1 MKKSFWIL
9 GFLAAFVA
17 GNGYAVGN
25 QDVSQQCVCEP
36 GCHCNIYTVT
46 AEGSGSTTVHYN
58 CIKDAGGAACDKDP
72 VLNLSEN
79 SIAPAEGIKPQLSE
93 TINVSQ
99 QPEIPKIQKKVI
111 SARAAKVGTQVKS
124 VNMAT
129 PIDVKPQVVE
139 KAAIGEV
146 RPNGPNSW
154 MACPPDCSFYT
165 YPDGVT
171 VCMNHGIEC
180 PGNNGGIRYYEGEK
194 PTQYAIND
202 VVSTGEIVG
211 VSLQN
216 NELQKK
222 NTAVSARAAVKPVSQ
237 AEKNSL
243 EPVAQGDKDPV
254 EKYKIIWDGYEYT
267 CPCGFV
273 SIDDMPPK
281 CKRGNEDKCK
291 GVVKPVSQD
300 R

>member
-1 MKKSFWIL
+1 MKKSFLIF
-9 GFLAAFVA
+9 GVLAAVCAVKANALPVGEVLGAHKGEWSRWMACPQDCSFLRNDTGGLVTPYTCVDGGIECA
-17 GNGYAVGN
+17 GRVRFYDEYPTQYVTS
-25 QDVSQQCVCEP
+25 DVVSDNELEK
-36 GCHCNIYTVT
+36 TVLEKNT
-46 AEGSGSTTVHYN
+46 
-58 CIKDAGGAACDKDP
+58 
-72 VLNLSEN
+72 
-79 SIAPAEGIKPQLSE
+79 
-93 TINVSQ
+93 
-99 QPEIPKIQKKVI
+99 KKLDVT
-111 SARAAKVGTQVKS
+111 SVARAAKVGTQVKS
-124 VNMAT
+124 VNMAI
-129 PIDVKPQVVE
+129 PVDVKPQAVE

-146 RPNGPNSW
+146 RSNGPNSW

-165 YPDGVT
+165 YPDGAI

-202 VVSTGEIVG
+202 VVSTEETVG

-216 NELQKK
+216 NESQKK
-222 NTAVSARAAVKPVSQ
+222 NSEVSVRAAVKPVSQ
-237 AEKNSL
+237 TNKVSL
-243 EPVAQGDKDPV
+243 EPVAQGDQDPV

-281 CKRGNEDKCK
+281 CKRGDEDKCK